1 MNKMNKF
8 YENQLESQFTPAEL
22 ILFYILNKILQ
33 SEKTVSLEIL
43 ANLLPIPILFESK
56 RKKIQR
62 FLSLP
67 KFNVTSLW
75 LPIIKNW
82 INSQFDIKEPVYLVI
97 DRTKWIPNN
106 LMMVSIIYQ
115 QRAIPIYFELLPK
128 LGNSNFEQQKEV
140 FNQVLPLFKEYKV
153 VVLGDREFCS
163 VELGNWLSE
172 GNIGF
177 CLRLKKNEYI
187 TDNEQNVIPL
197 NRCGLKPGTS

>member
-1 MNKMNKF
+1 MNKF

-33 SEKTVSLEIL
+33 SEKTVSLEKL
-43 ANLLPIPILFESK
+43 ADLLPIPILFASK

-128 LGNSNFEQQKEV
+128 LGNSNFEQQKNV

-153 VVLGDREFCS
+153 VVLGDREWEF
-163 VELGNWLSE
+163 GR
-172 GNIGF
+172 
-177 CLRLKKNEYI
+177 LRKLAGRGKYRLLFKIKE
-187 TDNEQNVIPL
+187 
-197 NRCGLKPGTS
+197 K